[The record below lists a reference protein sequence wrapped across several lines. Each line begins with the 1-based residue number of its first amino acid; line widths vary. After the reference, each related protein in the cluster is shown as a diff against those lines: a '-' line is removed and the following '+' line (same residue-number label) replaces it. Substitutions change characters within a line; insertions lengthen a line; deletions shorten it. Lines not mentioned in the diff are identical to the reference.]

1 MYLKAIDT
9 PLEPPA
15 RSTGEKNLSRLKS
28 IPLSVFR
35 KNLARKNQSPDCIT
49 IV

>member
-1 MYLKAIDT
+1 MYLKAT
-9 PLEPPA
+9 LGSQKLRA
-15 RSTGEKNLSRLKS
+15 RSTGEKNVRRLKS